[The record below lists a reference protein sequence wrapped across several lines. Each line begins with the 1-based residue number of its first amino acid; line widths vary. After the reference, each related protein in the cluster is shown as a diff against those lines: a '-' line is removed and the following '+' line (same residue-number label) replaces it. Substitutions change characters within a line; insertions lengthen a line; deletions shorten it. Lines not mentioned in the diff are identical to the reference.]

1 MDNKIFDI
9 QKENRAKI
17 ILNTKDDYFKVDA
30 DLDFSSN
37 GVTTKMF
44 MIGTLEKNKSGNYYV
59 EGAYNK
65 NERIGITFV
74 PIK

>member
-1 MDNKIFDI
+1 LDNKIFDI

-17 ILNTKDDYFKVDA
+17 ILNTKDGYFKVDA

-44 MIGTLEKNKSGNYYV
+44 MIGTLEKK
-59 EGAYNK
+59 
-65 NERIGITFV
+65 
-74 PIK
+74 